1 MHGLGKVK
9 LADTHQHHFIDR
21 HKFTHSKRINQKV
34 LFYFIYL
41 FTSLCLF
48 CVHIV
53 DMIEAVLGIYFHTF
67 IDQVGFVFVG
77 FYDVIY
83 YQFC

>member
-21 HKFTHSKRINQKV
+21 HKFTRSKRINQKV

-48 CVHIV
+48 WVHIV
-53 DMIEAVLGIYFHTF
+53 DMIEAVLGIHFHTF
-67 IDQVGFVFVG
+67 IDQVTIALIGNILHST
-77 FYDVIY
+77 YDM
-83 YQFC
+83 

>member
-1 MHGLGKVK
+1 MRGLGKVK
-9 LADTHQHHFIDR
+9 LADTHQQHFVDR

-53 DMIEAVLGIYFHTF
+53 DMIEAVLGIHFHTF
-67 IDQVGFVFVG
+67 IDQVTIALIGNILHST
-77 FYDVIY
+77 YDM
-83 YQFC
+83 